1 MSKLNAKYL
10 VGKRLLEINIM
21 IEKKYNLNE
30 RSSNYYEKTD
40 LKDSG
45 HNIEIQDD
53 LLYYNSCELT
63 LERLKSRFEEGTLTK
78 ADVDV
83 AILCAQET
91 HNESIGAYTEEFWLK
106 VEEEGLPVKRK
117 KNRLFNILK
126 KGYLSLDIDKE
137 AFYDNIQELLDSD
150 VFNLVYDENIRTQ
163 IFELIDLTNQR
174 MISRIDKLLNKK
186 NLTLKEMHEIWGINT
201 DLEYYS
207 SFLKIPSAKIQAVK
221 NFILSNDNYYQSFYI
236 RE

>member
-1 MSKLNAKYL
+1 MAKLNEKYL
-10 VGKRLLEINIM
+10 IGKRLLEINIM

-45 HNIEIQDD
+45 HDIEIPDD
-53 LLYYNSCELT
+53 LLYFYSRELM
-63 LERLKSRFEEGTLTK
+63 LERLNSRFDEGTLTK
-78 ADVDV
+78 ADLDA

-106 VEEEGLPVKRK
+106 VSEEGLPVKRK
-117 KNRLFNILK
+117 KNRLLNILK

-137 AFYDNIQELLDSD
+137 TFYDGIQELLDSD
-150 VFNLVYDENIRTQ
+150 VFDLVYDENIRTQ
-163 IFELIDLTNQR
+163 IFELIELTNQR
-174 MISRIDKLLNKK
+174 LVNRIDKLLNKK
-186 NLTLKEMHEIWGINT
+186 NLSLKEMHEIWDINT

-207 SFLKIPSAKIQAVK
+207 SFLKIPIAKIQAVK
-221 NFILSNDNYYQSFYI
+221 NFIFSNDNYYQSFYI
-236 RE
+236 R

>member
-1 MSKLNAKYL
+1 MARLNEKYL
-10 VGKRLLEINIM
+10 LGKRLLEINII
-21 IEKKYNLNE
+21 IEKKYNLIE

-45 HNIEIQDD
+45 HNIEIPDA
-53 LLYYNSCELT
+53 LLYFNSRELM
-63 LERLKSRFEEGTLTK
+63 LERLNSRFDEGTLTK
-78 ADVDV
+78 ADVDI

-91 HNESIGAYTEEFWLK
+91 HNESIGAYTEEFWLR
-106 VEEEGLPVKRK
+106 VYEEGLPVKRK
-117 KNRLFNILK
+117 NNRLLNILK

-137 AFYDNIQELLDSD
+137 TFYDGIQELLDSD

-174 MISRIDKLLNKK
+174 LENRIDKLLSKQ
-186 NLTLKEMHEIWGINT
+186 NLSLKEMHEIWGINT

-207 SFLKIPSAKIQAVK
+207 SFLKIPIAKIQAVK